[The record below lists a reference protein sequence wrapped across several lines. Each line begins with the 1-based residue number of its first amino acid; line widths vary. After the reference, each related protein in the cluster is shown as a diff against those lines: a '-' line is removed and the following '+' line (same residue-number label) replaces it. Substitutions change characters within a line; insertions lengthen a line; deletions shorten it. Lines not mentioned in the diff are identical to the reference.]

1 MQETPIS
8 QWKNFPW
15 NYIFKFYCHGGAYS
29 FNLIQQVEFN
39 LSIKDLQHAHGELTH
54 ILVPFLGWTREYK
67 QKPAPIS
74 VLLSFIRLIL

>member
-1 MQETPIS
+1 
-8 QWKNFPW
+8 
-15 NYIFKFYCHGGAYS
+15 
-29 FNLIQQVEFN
+29 LIQQVEFN